1 MPAAVDPV
9 GRCERCAHALDASDR
24 APYISRLLLAESGAF
39 CRACRARE
47 AERPREARALH
58 VVNELV
64 TPDVHYESWREFA
77 ELVYA
82 VQDRY
87 CACVEVAVREALR
100 REHVSSVLGSLYG
113 FPLELE
119 HLRTHGPAVIL
130 ELTKGAGVFWC
141 NMVAHLVYSRVT
153 RAAAIFNDVL
163 ANLADGDDERAR
175 SRWAREDSGD
185 GTYAQLVDVMHQE
198 VRHTFSGA
206 MPFSIYTLCSGF
218 VSTLLVKNFT
228 FYDDAELTAF
238 TNAQFRALLLALC
251 MGAHPR
257 LGARSPLLAL
267 HDDLL
272 QAVCARLPASQ
283 LLKHIV
289 FHTQEQWLVA

>member
-1 MPAAVDPV
+1 MSCELCAAVLRD
-9 GRCERCAHALDASDR
+9 GDR
-24 APYISRLLLAESGAF
+24 APYITRLLLAESTSAV
-39 CRACRARE
+39 CRACRAKQ
-47 AERPREARALH
+47 AEKPREARALH

-64 TPDVHYESWREFA
+64 TPEVHYETWREFA

-87 CACVEVAVREALR
+87 CACLLTAVNEALR
-100 REHVSSVLGSLYG
+100 REQVSRVLGSFYG
-113 FPLELE
+113 FPLEFE
-119 HLRTHGPAVIL
+119 HLRTNGPAIIL
-130 ELTKGAGVFWC
+130 ELTKGQGVFWC

-153 RAAAIFNDVL
+153 RAAAIFGEVL
-163 ANLADGDDERAR
+163 AGLENGDDERAR
-175 SRWAREDSGD
+175 GRWARAE
-185 GTYAQLVDVMHQE
+185 TEAQLLDIMHQE

-238 TNAQFRALLLALC
+238 TDSQFRALLLALC

-267 HDDLL
+267 HGDLL

>member
-1 MPAAVDPV
+1 MPGEQRAA
-9 GRCERCAHALDASDR
+9 GRCERCARALDGGDR
-24 APYISRLLLAESGAF
+24 APYIARLLLAESGAV
-39 CRACRARE
+39 CRACRAKE

-64 TPDVHYESWREFA
+64 TPEVHYESWREFA

-100 REHVSSVLGSLYG
+100 RGQVSHVLGTFCG

-130 ELTKGAGVFWC
+130 ELTKGAGNFWC

-153 RAAAIFNDVL
+153 RAAAIYNDVL

-175 SRWAREDSGD
+175 SRWARADSGD

>member
-1 MPAAVDPV
+1 MADA
-9 GRCERCAHALDASDR
+9 GCCELCARVLGGGER
-24 APYISRLLLAESGAF
+24 APYITRLLLAESAV
-39 CRACRARE
+39 CSACRA
-47 AERPREARALH
+47 ATRPREARALH
-58 VVNELV
+58 VCNELV
-64 TPDVHYESWREFA
+64 TPDVDYESWREFA

-87 CACVEVAVREALR
+87 CECLQAAVRDALR
-100 REHVSSVLGSLYG
+100 REQVSRVLGSVAG

-119 HLRTHGPAVIL
+119 HLRTHGPRVIL
-130 ELTKGAGVFWC
+130 ALTKGEGVFWC
-141 NMVAHLVYSRVT
+141 NMVAHLVYTRVT
-153 RAAAIFNDVL
+153 RAAAIFGEVL
-163 ANLADGDDERAR
+163 ASLAGGDDESAR
-175 SRWAREDSGD
+175 DRWTRDE
-185 GTYAQLVDVMHQE
+185 TVWQLVEIMQQE

-228 FYDDAELTAF
+228 FYDDADLTAF
-238 TNAQFRALLLALC
+238 TAAQFRALLLALC
-251 MGAHPR
+251 MGAHAR

-272 QAVCARLPASQ
+272 QALCARLPASQ
-283 LLKHIV
+283 LTKHIV

>member
-1 MPAAVDPV
+1 MAQAC
-9 GRCERCAHALDASDR
+9 CERCARALDGGDR
-24 APYISRLLLAESGAF
+24 APYIARLLLAESGAV

-64 TPDVHYESWREFA
+64 TPEVHYESWREFA

-87 CACVEVAVREALR
+87 CACVQVAVREALR
-100 REHVSSVLGSLYG
+100 REQVSRVLGSFYG

-130 ELTKGAGVFWC
+130 ELTKGAGDFWC

-153 RAAAIFNDVL
+153 RAAAIFGEVL
-163 ANLADGDDERAR
+163 AGLEHGDDERAR
-175 SRWAREDSGD
+175 GRWARAE
-185 GTYAQLVDVMHQE
+185 TEAQLVDIMHQE

-238 TNAQFRALLLALC
+238 TDSQFRALLLALC

-267 HDDLL
+267 HGDLL